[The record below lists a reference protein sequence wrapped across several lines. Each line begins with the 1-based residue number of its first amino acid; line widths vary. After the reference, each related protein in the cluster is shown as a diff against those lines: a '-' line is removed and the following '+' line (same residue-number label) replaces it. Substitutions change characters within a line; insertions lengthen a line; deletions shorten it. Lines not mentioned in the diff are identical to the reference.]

1 MGRDSTWTNQDGLVV
16 GFGPH
21 TVDNDVAGVYGGTK
35 KVLSVEYDL
44 ADLSDTFAA
53 TTVKPQDPRIPR
65 GSYITRATIQTLVAA
80 TSGGAATLD
89 VGTWGVGL
97 ATEVVDDADGLVAD
111 VTIAE
116 MTSIGET
123 HVCDG
128 ALILASDGVGVGATS
143 NSDVVIAPSYETA
156 VFTAGRI
163 RLTVEYTVPGGST
176 GGSIAN

>member
-1 MGRDSTWTNQDGLVV
+1 MSRGSTWTNKDGLVV
-16 GFGPH
+16 GFGTH
-21 TVDNDVAGVYGGTK
+21 SEDNDVAAVMGGTK
-35 KVLSVEYDL
+35 KVLVAEYDL
-44 ADLSDTFAA
+44 VDLSDTFAA
-53 TTVKPQDPRIPR
+53 TDVKPQDPRIPR
-65 GSYITRATIQTLVAA
+65 GSYITRAVVQTLVAA

-89 VGTWGVGL
+89 IGTWGVGL
-97 ATEVVDDADGLVAD
+97 TTEVVDDADGIVAD
-111 VTIAE
+111 ISIAE

-128 ALILASDGVGVGATS
+128 ALILASNGVGVGATS

-163 RLTVEYTVPGGST
+163 RLTVEYTVPAGST